1 VALAVAAQQLMGIG
15 MAKIAAQEKV
25 LTAYAL
31 RRLQTVPGLKLYG
44 ESDWRRVDE
53 RVGVIPFNLAG
64 IPHALVAAILGYEG
78 GIGVR
83 NGCFCAHPYVVHL
96 LGLTPQEQAF
106 WQRATLAGDKSQM
119 PGMVRISFAHTNS
132 QSDVDRLVVMLKR
145 IVHGEYEGLY
155 RVDPRTGD
163 YAPEGYTDRFADYFS
178 LEKENNHHQE

>member
-1 VALAVAAQQLMGIG
+1 MET
-15 MAKIAAQEKV
+15 IAAHEKD

-31 RRLQTVPGLKLYG
+31 QQLQTVPGLKLYG

-106 WQRATLAGDKSQM
+106 WRWEALAGDKSSM
-119 PGMVRISFAHTNS
+119 PGMVRISFGRTNS
-132 QSDVDRLVVMLKR
+132 RSDVDRLVAMLRR
-145 IVHGEYEGLY
+145 IVAGEYEGRY
-155 RVDPRTGD
+155 RVGPETGD
-163 YAPEGYTDRFADYFS
+163 YTPEGYTDRFAGYFS
-178 LEKENNHHQE
+178 LENEDARHQREDNAN